1 MIILGLTFIAA
12 TQRPDG
18 TWRKQRRVKDGYIP
32 QEEVPLYESKGKQ
45 LAKSILKYPVGF
57 TEEDYKEAQAR
68 KEKEQKKSLAKQ
80 NTVTTTN
87 SGNIVS
93 TTKKKKKK
101 KSQSNGNTLNKVIIE
116 EPEKAQPNNLLTST
130 SNLPKSVQKVS
141 DENGGWTTVTSRSKN
156 TSTKVSG
163 NQQQIASAPNKVNK
177 SKKKD
182 ETCKSDGS
190 VDPNKRVKN
199 LKKRLREIDAI
210 EEKKNSGVKLEKEQL
225 EKLLRRD
232 EVLKEIEN
240 LMQYIDLE

>member
-1 MIILGLTFIAA
+1 M
-12 TQRPDG
+12 
-18 TWRKQRRVKDGYIP
+18 
-32 QEEVPLYESKGKQ
+32 
-45 LAKSILKYPVGF
+45 
-57 TEEDYKEAQAR
+57 
-68 KEKEQKKSLAKQ
+68 
-80 NTVTTTN
+80 
-87 SGNIVS
+87 
-93 TTKKKKKK
+93 
-101 KSQSNGNTLNKVIIE
+101 NKVIIE

-163 NQQQIASAPNKVNK
+163 NQQQTTSAQNKVNK